1 MTCADSSRLNELNRL
16 LVRDLSYYVA
26 RSTTWSSMTAT
37 RRAGSRSRSQLP
49 DLWALVDNV
58 G

>member
-1 MTCADSSRLNELNRL
+1 LIEVLMTCADSSRLNELNRL

-26 RSTTWSSMTAT
+26 KKYSLVVYDST

-49 DLWALVDNV
+49 DL
-58 G
+58 